1 MPEEITVFIENV
13 AGMVGGN
20 RYLQAVLA
28 VALGL
33 VLARIAVWILRL
45 IKRWAA
51 RTRTRLD
58 DLFLAQV
65 ERPVAVTLALAGL
78 GAATLLLQMHEMAE
92 FATFGVLSSILVI
105 VWIQFVIRVLRFIC
119 RLLANQPEGAR
130 LIQPATLPLFD
141 NLVLLVMIALGAYMV
156 LQIWE
161 VDITAWVASAGIIGL
176 ALSFA
181 AKDTLA
187 NLFAGVF
194 IVADAP
200 YRIGDYV
207 VLDSGERGSVT
218 HIGIRSTRLLT
229 RDDVE
234 VTIPNSIMGN
244 SKIVNETGGPHPKF
258 RLRLPIGVCYGE
270 DLDKVREVLM
280 SVAAANP
287 KICREPAA
295 RVRYRRFGD
304 WSIDLELLCWV
315 DSPVLRGL
323 VTDEL
328 VVAVYKAFNDTGIDF
343 PYPRQEHYIRAMV
356 APGTAES

>member
-1 MPEEITVFIENV
+1 MPTELDLIIEHAV
-13 AGMVGGN
+13 GMVGDN

-28 VALGL
+28 VAVGL
-33 VLARIAVWILRL
+33 ALAWIATLILRL
-45 IKRWAA
+45 VKRWAA
-51 RTRTRLD
+51 RTATRLD
-58 DLFLAQV
+58 DLFLANI
-65 ERPVAVTLALAGL
+65 ERPVAITLMLAGL
-78 GAATLLLQMHEMAE
+78 GAATLLLQMHEMAQ
-92 FATFGVLSSILVI
+92 FATISVLRTILVF
-105 VWIQFVIRVLRFIC
+105 VWIRFAIRVLRFVC
-119 RLLANQPEGAR
+119 RLLAGQPAKAG

-141 NLVLLVMIALGAYMV
+141 NLILLVMIALAAYML

-181 AKDTLA
+181 AKDSLA
-187 NLFAGVF
+187 NLFSGVF
-194 IVADAP
+194 IIADAP

-244 SKIVNETGGPHPKF
+244 SKIVNESGGPHPKF
-258 RLRLPIGVCYGE
+258 RVRLPVGVCYGE

-280 SVAAANP
+280 TVADANP
-287 KICREPAA
+287 KICREPQA

-315 DSPVLRGL
+315 DSPVLRGQ

-328 VVAVYKAFNDTGIDF
+328 LVSVYKAFNAAGIDF
-343 PYPRQEHYIRAMV
+343 PYPRQEHYIRSMV
-356 APGTAES
+356 APGTTDA

>member
-1 MPEEITVFIENV
+1 MLKEIDLFIENAV
-13 AGMVGGN
+13 GMVGDN

-33 VLARIAVWILRL
+33 ALARVATWILRL
-45 IKRWAA
+45 IRRWAA

-58 DLFLAQV
+58 DLFLSNLQ
-65 ERPVAVTLALAGL
+65 RPVAVTLAMSGLA
-78 GAATLLLQMHEMAE
+78 AATLLLQMHEMAE
-92 FATFGVLSSILVI
+92 FATISVLRSILVF
-105 VWIQFVIRVLRFIC
+105 VWIQFAVRVLRFIC
-119 RLLANQPEGAR
+119 RLLANQPEGSR

-141 NLVLLVMIALGAYMV
+141 NLVLLLMIALGAYMI
-156 LQIWE
+156 LQVWE

-181 AKDTLA
+181 ARDTLA

-194 IVADAP
+194 IIADAP

-244 SKIVNETGGPHPKF
+244 SKIVNETGGPHPKY
-258 RLRLPIGVCYGE
+258 RIRMPVGVCYGE
-270 DLDKVREVLM
+270 DLDKVRDVLM
-280 SVAAANP
+280 EVAAANP
-287 KICREPAA
+287 RICRDPEA

-315 DSPVLRGL
+315 ASPVLRGL

-328 VVAVYKAFNDTGIDF
+328 VVAIYKAFNEAGIDF
-343 PYPRQEHYIRAMV
+343 PYPRQEHYIRSMV
-356 APGTAES
+356 APGTVEG

>member
-1 MPEEITVFIENV
+1 MPKELGFYIEQV
-13 AGMVGGN
+13 VGMIGDN

-28 VALGL
+28 VAVGI
-33 VLARIAVWILRL
+33 VLAWTASLVIAL
-45 IKRWAA
+45 IKRWA
-51 RTRTRLD
+51 THTKTHLD
-58 DLFLAQV
+58 DLFLTNV
-65 ERPVAVTLALAGL
+65 KRPVTVTLLLAGL
-78 GAATLLLQMHEMAE
+78 GAATLLLQMHETAE
-92 FATFGVLSSILVI
+92 FATIGVLRTILVF
-105 VWIQFVIRVLRFIC
+105 VWIQFASRVLRFVC

-141 NLVLLVMIALGAYMV
+141 NLTLLVMVALGAYIV

-194 IVADAP
+194 IIADAP

-207 VLDSGERGSVT
+207 VLDSGERGRIT

-234 VTIPNSIMGN
+234 VTVPNSLMGN
-244 SKIVNETGGPHPKF
+244 SKIVNESGGPYPKY
-258 RLRLPIGVCYGE
+258 RIRLPIGVCYGE

-280 SVAAANP
+280 NIATAHPRVAAAP
-287 KICREPAA
+287 EA

-315 DSPVLRGL
+315 NAPVLRGV

-328 VVAVYKAFNDTGIDF
+328 IVSIYKAFNESGIDF
-343 PYPRQEHYIRAMV
+343 PYPRQEHYIRSMV
-356 APGTAES
+356 APGTIDR